1 LKAVWLVSL
10 GGILGSLTRWSLS
23 IVIPSSGPGT
33 LAANLLGVF
42 LAIFFMVFMER
53 RGITALRYFLLP
65 GFCGGL
71 STFSAVTYQAVAPD
85 EAGFAYLFLN
95 ILLSLLVAVISMK
108 IARKY
113 IKVLA

>member
-1 LKAVWLVSL
+1 MKAVWLVSL
-10 GGILGSLTRWSLS
+10 GGILGSLTRWFLS
-23 IVIPSSGPGT
+23 IAIPSSGPGT

-85 EAGFAYLFLN
+85 EAGFTYLFLN

-113 IKVLA
+113 IKVRA

>member
-10 GGILGSLTRWSLS
+10 GGILGSLTRWFLS
-23 IVIPSSGPGT
+23 IAIPSSGPGT

-85 EAGFAYLFLN
+85 EAGFTYLFLN

-108 IARKY
+108 VARRY
-113 IKVLA
+113 IKVRA

>member
-1 LKAVWLVSL
+1 
-10 GGILGSLTRWSLS
+10 
-23 IVIPSSGPGT
+23 
-33 LAANLLGVF
+33 
-42 LAIFFMVFMER
+42 MVFMER

-85 EAGFAYLFLN
+85 EAGFTYLFLN

-108 IARKY
+108 VARRY
-113 IKVLA
+113 IKVRA

>member
-10 GGILGSLTRWSLS
+10 GGILGSLTRWFLS
-23 IVIPSSGPGT
+23 IAIPSSGPGT

-85 EAGFAYLFLN
+85 EAGFTYLFLN

-108 IARKY
+108 VARKY
-113 IKVLA
+113 IKVRA

>member
-23 IVIPSSGPGT
+23 IVIPSNGPGT
-33 LAANLLGVF
+33 LAANLLGVGLAMFF
-42 LAIFFMVFMER
+42 LVFMER

-71 STFSAVTYQAVAPD
+71 STFSAVTFEAVAPE
-85 EAGFAYLFLN
+85 EAGFTYLILN
-95 ILLSLLVAVISMK
+95 VLASLLVAHFSLK
-108 IARKY
+108 AARKY
-113 IKVLA
+113 IKVRA